1 MTMLGLSE
9 GKFIRGMDGLEKEEG
24 ESGRGGE
31 WERGRVGEWKSGR
44 VGEWR
49 GKGNAV
55 ESMVWAVEN
64 VRSH

>member
-9 GKFIRGMDGLEKEEG
+9 GEFIRGMDGLEKEEG
-24 ESGRGGE
+24 ESGRVGEAESGRGGE
-31 WERGRVGEWKSGR
+31 GK
-44 VGEWR
+44 